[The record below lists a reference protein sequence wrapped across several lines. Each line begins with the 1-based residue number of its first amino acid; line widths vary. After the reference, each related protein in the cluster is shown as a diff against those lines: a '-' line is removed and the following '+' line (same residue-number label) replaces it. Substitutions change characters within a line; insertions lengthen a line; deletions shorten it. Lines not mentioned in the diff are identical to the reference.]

1 MNRITTGE
9 IENEKTNDEYIDENQ
24 RLIIEMVK
32 KIDNIDNLKRIYEL
46 SKYLY
51 IYK

>member
-1 MNRITTGE
+1 MAEYERVE
-9 IENEKTNDEYIDENQ
+9 SEKTNGEFVGEAQKSVIE
-24 RLIIEMVK
+24 IIK

-51 IYK
+51 VYK